1 MRPTRLQAWAFVHKG
16 SSLVCTAF
24 LLVLCLTGLPL
35 LFAEQIEAWLS
46 PTPAPAAL
54 AAGAP
59 RASLDPMVEMARRLH
74 PREVVT
80 GIYLDPDAPVVVVHT
95 AVSRAAA
102 NADPGNL
109 HDLKFDAGTG
119 AVLRA
124 SARAPVSANRINQVV
139 FALHSR
145 LLLGPIGLAIMGT
158 MGLMFV
164 LALVSGAVLYAPFMR
179 RLPFGAV
186 RRDRSARVRQLDLHN
201 LLSAVV
207 LAWAL
212 VVGAT
217 GVLNELNDPLFDHWS
232 RQVVAAEAARWN
244 GPAIVPG
251 VRLGS
256 VQAALVQARR
266 AVPAMIFTGIDYPGA
281 SLNSDRHYMLWAR
294 GSTPATAQ
302 LFTPVM
308 VDALNGRLTAV
319 LPMPW
324 YLRAIEISRPFHFGD
339 YGGLPLKVIWTLF
352 DLATIA
358 VLITGLQLWLRP
370 RREAL

>member
-1 MRPTRLQAWAFVHKG
+1 
-16 SSLVCTAF
+16 
-24 LLVLCLTGLPL
+24 
-35 LFAEQIEAWLS
+35 
-46 PTPAPAAL
+46 
-54 AAGAP
+54 
-59 RASLDPMVEMARRLH
+59 
-74 PREVVT
+74 
-80 GIYLDPDAPVVVVHT
+80 VHT
-95 AVSRAAA
+95 AVSHAAA

-109 HDLKFDAGTG
+109 HTLKFDAGTG
-119 AVLRA
+119 AMLSAAADTGGA
-124 SARAPVSANRINQVV
+124 SNRLNQFF

-145 LLLGPIGLAIMGT
+145 LLMGTLGLVLIGIMGS
-158 MGLMFV
+158 MFIV
-164 LALVSGAVLYAPFMR
+164 ALISGAVLYAPFMR

-186 RRDRSARVRQLDLHN
+186 RRDRSARAGRLDLHN
-201 LLSAVV
+201 LLSAIV

-232 RQVVAAEAARWN
+232 RQVVGAQASRWN
-244 GPAIVPG
+244 GIAAPSGGHLA
-251 VRLGS
+251 S
-256 VQAALVQARR
+256 VQAALDVARR
-266 AVPAMIFTGIDYPGA
+266 ARPALTFTGIDYPGA
-281 SLNSDRHYMLWAR
+281 SLNSNRHYMIWGR

-308 VDALNGRLTAV
+308 VDAVDGRLTAV

-352 DLATIA
+352 DLATIG

-370 RREAL
+370 RKQTA